1 MTASSSSKATVESL
15 YSKCIKVLAVNFKTH
30 PVYIRKNNYN
40 VTPDLMKSIVNQLQ
54 YHSIDES
61 ISVSHI
67 EDESYWKHECKT
79 TFY

>member
-1 MTASSSSKATVESL
+1 MIRNSIITICGTMNIV
-15 YSKCIKVLAVNFKTH
+15 
-30 PVYIRKNNYN
+30 RKNNDN